1 MLIGEPPL
9 TQAGCLESLKTMYS
23 ESGSAAPSHLLEAGD
38 AYSGHRSKEA
48 NQFQDFWK
56 AGASGN
62 SGGNRRNTG
71 GQSREKRDREEDN
84 RGKRDD
90 KRRKDNRT
98 GRDDLTKG
106 LCNQFNE
113 GRCRFPEHRCNYKH
127 KCSRTYKKNG
137 TLVLCGESHPKTSCR
152 H

>member
-1 MLIGEPPL
+1 MLATRRSCCHWGLIEYSVRTDLWQVKVLLCKILLCWVSSDHNMLIGEPPL

-62 SGGNRRNTG
+62 SGGSRRNIG
-71 GQSREKRDREEDN
+71 GQSREKRDREDDN

-98 GRDDLTKG
+98 GRDD
-106 LCNQFNE
+106 QVQV
-113 GRCRFPEHRCNYKH
+113 
-127 KCSRTYKKNG
+127 S
-137 TLVLCGESHPKTSCR
+137 
-152 H
+152 